1 MHMPRRPTATAA
13 SVAVVDEV
21 DRLRSAILAAVSHD
35 LRTPLTSIK
44 AAAGSLLSR
53 DVRWTDDAIRTFC
66 EQIDREAD
74 RLDARI
80 GNLLDMSRIQSGALH
95 PHIEPIDVEEVVE
108 TAIAG
113 VRREVEHVAVQL
125 EASLAIVRADR
136 ILLTRALSHLIANAL
151 KWSPTHRAWIFA
163 DQHGGRVRLCVRD
176 DGPGISPQHRDQI
189 FRPFQRL
196 DDGPTAKTNGI
207 GLGLAV
213 ARGFVEA
220 MDGTLEVRDTPG
232 DGTTMIIELARAS

>member
-1 MHMPRRPTATAA
+1 MRRPRRQPATAT
-13 SVAVVDEV
+13 SVAVLDEI

-44 AAAGSLLSR
+44 AAAGSLLSH

-66 EQIDREAD
+66 EQIDSEAD

-95 PHIEPIDVEEVVE
+95 PHVEAIDVEEVVQ
-108 TAIAG
+108 TAAAG
-113 VRREVEHVAVQL
+113 VRSEIDQVGVQL
-125 EASLAIVRADR
+125 ETSLAVVRADR
-136 ILLTRALSHLIANAL
+136 ILLTRALSHLIDNAL
-151 KWSPTHRAWIFA
+151 NWSPTHRAWVSA
-163 DQHGGRVRLCVRD
+163 DQRGGRVRLWVRD
-176 DGPGISPQHRDQI
+176 DGPGVSPQHRDQI

-196 DDGPTAKTNGI
+196 DDGATTKTNGI

-220 MDGTLEVRDTPG
+220 MDGTLEVADTAG
-232 DGTTMIIELARAS
+232 GGTTMVIELAIAS